1 MNSTYLSHILDSTR
15 KRYDQFVFKVRKLY
29 NFWYVIRIDTLYP
42 ISVLEPFMQPKRESF
57 LANDRLRVS
66 SLTFNTCCP
75 QPSSKAWDVIP
86 NVWTCKHEI
95 TCHISSIH
103 KPRYEKTCDIYASY
117 LTLKQKVKHMFSS
130 SLISVWYHD
139 TNIFYV

>member
-1 MNSTYLSHILDSTR
+1 MKSTVFRDILESIH
-15 KRYDQFVFKVRKLY
+15 KRYNQFVFKVRILMK
-29 NFWYVIRIDTLYP
+29 FSYVIRIDTLYP
-42 ISVLEPFMQPKRESF
+42 ILILKPFMQPKRESF

-75 QPSSKAWDVIP
+75 QPSSKVWDVIP

-103 KPRYEKTCDIYASY
+103 QPRYKKTRDIYM
-117 LTLKQKVKHMFSS
+117 LVTWLWNKK
-130 SLISVWYHD
+130 L
-139 TNIFYV
+139 NICSHLL